1 MKTLAVFVALLL
13 STLSTPAAAQT
24 AQTLEGRWKMI
35 AAEDVR
41 ADGTV
46 GRLPWGKN
54 VVGQIIIQDGWL
66 YLQIMSGDVASF
78 PAGKGPVGE
87 QMKAAVLNTYVSYTG
102 AISSINEAEGVVTFK
117 VAAGSQPG
125 NVGTEQKRPFRLAD
139 GKLFFGPGA
148 KIPVVKPDTTREIPV
163 GNNPADRTGETLTR
177 RLTLV
182 RAGN

>member
-1 MKTLAVFVALLL
+1 MKILAVFVALLL
-13 STLSTPAAAQT
+13 STPVAAQT
-24 AQTLEGRWKMI
+24 GQTLEGRWKMI

-41 ADGTV
+41 ADGSV
-46 GRLPWGKN
+46 GRYPWGRN

-78 PAGKGPVGE
+78 PAAKGPVGE

-102 AISSINEAEGVVTFK
+102 AISSINEAEGIVTFK

-148 KIPVVKPDTTREIPV
+148 KIPVVRPDTTREVPV
-163 GNNPADRTGETLTR
+163 GNTPADRAGETLPR
-177 RLTLV
+177 RLTLE
-182 RAGN
+182 RARNLE